1 MPYDVGAAW
10 TEGECS
16 TGIDVGGVQELQYTY
31 EIGTVSLETQ
41 RRKKKGQSLTFQQ
54 NQLM

>member
-10 TEGECS
+10 TEGERS

-41 RRKKKGQSLTFQQ
+41 RRKKKSLTFQQ